1 MSLLPAHS
9 RNLPAAPP
17 LVGRV
22 VEDEPTPGKYGHA
35 EIAGIQFALTKIE
48 LRLGAIIF
56 ECTLMRAAPY
66 AFEIGPGTPAK
77 IYGTDGQLVAD
88 YGVPGTSG
96 MPVCRVRPG
105 DQCTVFLPM
114 RISDIQSA
122 SPEDRRTFDNT
133 MTVH

>member
-1 MSLLPAHS
+1 MAIIPAHS

-17 LVGRV
+17 LVGRI
-22 VEDEPTPGKYGHA
+22 VEDEPTPGKFGRA
-35 EIAGIQFALTKIE
+35 VIAGVQFALTRIE

-77 IYGTDGQLVAD
+77 IYGVDGQPVAD
-88 YGVPGTSG
+88 YAVPGTSD
-96 MPVCRVRPG
+96 MPICHVRPG
-105 DQCTVFLPM
+105 DTCTVFLPM

-122 SPEDRRTFDNT
+122 SPDERRTFDNT